1 VLPLLSS
8 LFGGSSTDAGPSLV
22 FEQPR
27 HPNTKERI
35 SSRLKVHYFVDPR
48 EVHEFNPKKWR
59 KLDEEAERQ
68 YVHSINVQCQ
78 HEQYKQRKMM
88 EEAQGW
94 FMVDQEAMDRARRME
109 MKNCNKL
116 RKMGLVID

>member
-1 VLPLLSS
+1 
-8 LFGGSSTDAGPSLV
+8 
-22 FEQPR
+22 
-27 HPNTKERI
+27 
-35 SSRLKVHYFVDPR
+35 
-48 EVHEFNPKKWR
+48 VHEYNPKKWR

-68 YVHSINVQCQ
+68 YVHSVNVQCQ

>member
-8 LFGGSSTDAGPSLV
+8 LFGGSSTAAGPSLV

-48 EVHEFNPKKWR
+48 EVHEYNPKKWR

-78 HEQYKQRKMM
+78 HEQFKQRKMM
-88 EEAQGW
+88 EDAQGW
-94 FMVDQEAMDRARRME
+94 FYVDMDAMDRARRME
-109 MKNCNKL
+109 MKNCQKL